1 MNPEEMTDK
10 QTVIDVLQ
18 RLPDN
23 ASIEDIRY
31 ETETILSILEGLRDA
46 DEGRTYS
53 HEEVMED
60 VRKWMQ
66 KSAGQPAPAE
76 NSTRP

>member
-1 MNPEEMTDK
+1 MKPEEMTDK
-10 QTVIDVLQ
+10 QAVIDALQ
-18 RLPDN
+18 RLPDD

-31 ETETILSILEGLRDA
+31 EAETILGILEGLRDA

-66 KSAGQPAPAE
+66 KSAGQPAPAG

>member
-1 MNPEEMTDK
+1 MKPDELTDK

-18 RLPDN
+18 RLPDD
-23 ASIEDIRY
+23 ASIQDIRY
-31 ETETILSILEGLRDA
+31 EVETILGILEGLRDA

-66 KSAGQPAPAE
+66 KSGGQPAPVG
-76 NSTRP
+76 NSTQP

>member
-1 MNPEEMTDK
+1 MKPEEMTDK

-18 RLPDN
+18 RLPED
-23 ASIEDIRY
+23 ASIQDIRY
-31 ETETILSILEGLRDA
+31 EVETILGILEGLRDA

-66 KSAGQPAPAE
+66 KSAGQPAPAG

>member
-1 MNPEEMTDK
+1 MKPEEMTDK
-10 QTVIDVLQ
+10 QTVIDALQ
-18 RLPDN
+18 RLPDD

-31 ETETILSILEGLRDA
+31 EAEMILGILEGLRDA

-60 VRKWMQ
+60 VRKWMP
-66 KSAGQPAPAE
+66 KSDGQPAPAG

>member
-1 MNPEEMTDK
+1 MKPEEMTDK
-10 QTVIDVLQ
+10 QTVIDVLH

-23 ASIEDIRY
+23 ASLEDIRY

-60 VRKWMQ
+60 VRKWTQ
-66 KSAGQPAPAE
+66 KSAGQPAPAG
-76 NSTRP
+76 NSTQP

>member
-1 MNPEEMTDK
+1 MKPEEMTDK

-18 RLPDN
+18 RLPDD

-31 ETETILSILEGLRDA
+31 EMETILGILEGLRDA

-60 VRKWMQ
+60 VRKWMS
-66 KSAGQPAPAE
+66 KSAGQPAPAG

>member
-1 MNPEEMTDK
+1 MKPEEMTDK

-18 RLPDN
+18 RLPDD

-31 ETETILSILEGLRDA
+31 EVETILGILEGLRDA
-46 DEGRTYS
+46 DEGRTHS

-60 VRKWMQ
+60 VRKWLQ
-66 KSAGQPAPAE
+66 KSGGQPAPAG